1 MVLVGGFWGVDGCV
15 WGYSRE
21 NEVNASFGW
30 RDMGAWDWG
39 FSQALSG
46 VGWRIFWGWKRCWEW
61 VAFGGVGG
69 GFWGCSH
76 GNEVAALWGRAGY
89 GRVRLGILAGFVRG
103 GMRAHG
109 EAGW

>member
-46 VGWRIFWGWKRCWEW
+46 VGCGRMGKLDGEGLSAVDGEWDFGLGRRTFWGNRGRFWE
-61 VAFGGVGG
+61 GDG
-69 GFWGCSH
+69 
-76 GNEVAALWGRAGY
+76 GRAD
-89 GRVRLGILAGFVRG
+89 VL
-103 GMRAHG
+103 
-109 EAGW
+109 